1 MSVVSLENR
10 RENMCVDCEVML
22 LKLMRNGSVIV
33 VSLKNPSELQCILLV
48 NKYVKTMSSVS
59 L

>member
-10 RENMCVDCEVML
+10 RENTCVDCEVRL
-22 LKLMRNGSVIV
+22 LKLMKNGAVIF
-33 VSLKNPSELQCILLV
+33 VSLKNPSELHCILLV
-48 NKYVKTMSSVS
+48 NKYVKTMSAVS